1 MLQAARAAAAGAG
14 LLGLAAVNF
23 FGRERGVAFAAGAG
37 DAKTKPDPT
46 DCHNPVCG
54 SKSAMFFNMTQNKGS
69 AQSSK
74 KSGGSSNQPGGH
86 SDSYADDPPE
96 AMSDGDFV
104 GSGCPVD
111 REELGRQSWTFLHTM
126 AAYYPD
132 TPSLDEQQRM
142 KNMIEALSWFY
153 PCQHCAAALRTS
165 LEQKPPAVASRKELS
180 LWMCEAHNEVSRQLG
195 KPTVKCSIEAL
206 DRRWRTGRA
215 ECWPSEGTTAEDT
228 LEL

>member
-1 MLQAARAAAAGAG
+1 MCVHACVR
-14 LLGLAAVNF
+14 VC
-23 FGRERGVAFAAGAG
+23 VS
-37 DAKTKPDPT
+37 DAKAKPDPK

-54 SKSAMFFNMTQNKGS
+54 SKSAMFFNMTQNKGQS
-69 AQSSK
+69 QSSK
-74 KSGGSSNQPGGH
+74 ASISASNQPG
-86 SDSYADDPPE
+86 SDSHTDEPSEVMDT
-96 AMSDGDFV
+96 DDFV
-104 GSGCPVD
+104 DSGCPVD

-132 TPSLDEQQRM
+132 NPSPDEQQRM

-165 LEQKPPAVASRKELS
+165 LEQNPPAVASRKELS

-195 KPTVKCSIEAL
+195 RPTVKCSIEAL

-215 ECWPSEGTTAEDT
+215 DCWPSEGTTAEDT